1 VSIDAPLVLLV
12 APLVGAV
19 VWAGAAWARAV
30 RVRSAARWS
39 DETARLAQRARGGGA
54 SVALA
59 AVLATVALA
68 GPRWGAER
76 VITETRGLNLVLA
89 VDISRSML
97 AEDVS
102 PSRLERALREA
113 RRLVQDLAGDRIGL
127 LAFAGASYVLA
138 PLSVDESALLLYL
151 DALDPDVA
159 SEGGTALAAALGRGA
174 ELLRATPDLAD
185 RVLVVFTDGEA
196 HDSLAGVVAA
206 AERLRD
212 LGIHLVLVAQGGRG
226 AARIPVRDA
235 RGARAGFQQDDAGWT
250 IETRRRDDVLRA
262 AADAGHGTIVAAELP
277 DQAGAVRDLVAA
289 YKRSRSG
296 TASGERGRS
305 RAWIPLFLA
314 VALLTAQAI
323 TRRTAAL
330 LTLALVVGAAAAAAA
345 AAQTPPR
352 HPRTAAEKAWDRGD
366 TVAAAEAYAATLAG
380 REAGDTAWFNAGSA
394 ALASGR
400 AEAARAALAR
410 AAASVDPGLRF
421 AALYNLGVLG
431 LRLAAT
437 DSANRETHLA
447 EAERAARES
456 LLLRPGDRDA
466 KWNLELARRRR
477 PGGAGGPDERPAG
490 GGGGGAPA
498 PPDEPPDRSGQ
509 NGAAP
514 EGGLTQAQADAV
526 LRSVAQAELDTR
538 RERTARTRRAATS
551 RVKDW

>member
-1 VSIDAPLVLLV
+1 MSIDAPLVLLV

-68 GPRWGAER
+68 GPRWGADR

-212 LGIHLVLVAQGGRG
+212 LGIHLVIVAQGGRE

-262 AADAGHGTIVAAELP
+262 VADAGHGTIVAAELP

-296 TASGERGRS
+296 TARGERGRS
-305 RAWIPLFLA
+305 RAWIPLFVA
-314 VALLTAQAI
+314 VALLTAQAV

-330 LTLALVVGAAAAAAA
+330 LTLALALGAAAGG
-345 AAQTPPR
+345 AQAPR
-352 HPRTAAEKAWDRGD
+352 HPRTVAEKAWDRGD
-366 TVAAAEAYAATLAG
+366 TVAAAQAYAATLAR

-394 ALASGR
+394 VLASGR

-447 EAERAARES
+447 EAERAAREA

-477 PGGAGGPDERPAG
+477 PGGAGGSDERPAV

-498 PPDEPPDRSGQ
+498 PPDEPPDRNGQ
-509 NGAAP
+509 GGAAP